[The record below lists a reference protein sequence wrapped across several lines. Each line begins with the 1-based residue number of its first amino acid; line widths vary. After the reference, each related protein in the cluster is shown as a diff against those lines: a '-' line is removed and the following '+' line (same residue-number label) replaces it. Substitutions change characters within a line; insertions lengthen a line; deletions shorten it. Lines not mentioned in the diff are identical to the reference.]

1 MNQLVL
7 HYTTLQLVSL
17 LKLFNSVNVATLGV
31 GSLQEATGQIDFRY
45 FTVEAKEM
53 AEVFVSYVY
62 QYESAVQS
70 VVEEF
75 KSTYTIHGDL
85 VEQCAASITNTEV
98 NSTVTISLKKV
109 QKIDNDILSNSMICT
124 SLRVAL
130 PDSCVEARRQ
140 SMEAL
145 ADVACDEE
153 LERIKIVVIQAS
165 ASFKTSMQ
173 SCVGANIS
181 S

>member
-1 MNQLVL
+1 MDV
-7 HYTTLQLVSL
+7 
-17 LKLFNSVNVATLGV
+17 KTLGG
-31 GSLQEATGQIDFRY
+31 GSLQEAIGRIDFDY
-45 FTVEAKEM
+45 YTDEAAEL
-53 AEVFVSYVY
+53 AEVLVSYVY
-62 QYESAVQS
+62 QYDSAVQS
-70 VVEEF
+70 VVDEF

-98 NSTVTISLKKV
+98 NITVTASLTKV
-109 QKIDNDILSNSMICT
+109 QRIDNDLLSNSMICS

-153 LERIKIVVIQAS
+153 LERISLVVIEAS

-173 SCVGANIS
+173 NCVVASIS